1 MRRIALSFRHRQR
14 LLMQFD
20 PSQHIPVSLPQNP
33 SLKRAYSP
41 DNASLSSPQ
50 IPSSSGPPTK
60 LPKGNPSNTQMRSAS
75 SSARQSPAYRNSR
88 LHRTGGPS
96 YRKPKEDRLA
106 SLYALPQPDDPIH
119 DLAYLQREYDTTSL
133 KEAWKL
139 NPKSPIS
146 NYCNDI
152 GVRAPKYETKE
163 VLIDGKLGFR
173 YVFHSD
179 NEYSS

>member
-1 MRRIALSFRHRQR
+1 
-14 LLMQFD
+14 MQFD
-20 PSQHIPVSLPQNP
+20 PSQHSSVSLPQNP

-41 DNASLSSPQ
+41 DNTSLSNPQ
-50 IPSSSGPPTK
+50 LPSSSGPPTK
-60 LPKGNPSNTQMRSAS
+60 LPKANPSYNQMRSAS

-96 YRKPKEDRLA
+96 YRKPAKEDRIA

-119 DLAYLQREYDTTSL
+119 DLAYLQRTYDTTGL
-133 KEAWKL
+133 KQPWMQ

-146 NYCNDI
+146 NYCADV
-152 GVRAPKYETKE
+152 GVPAPKYETKE

-173 YVFHSD
+173 YVFPL
-179 NEYSS
+179 